1 MGDPKFPRRTYD
13 TPSHPW
19 KADRIKEET
28 ELVRIYGLK
37 NKREIWKAK
46 SIVRN
51 LRRQSR
57 NLQARLRYGEEQ
69 ARIETQNLLR
79 KCGMIGLL
87 PLDGSTLDDVLSLTA
102 ESILNRRLQ
111 TLVYKKGLAN
121 TMEQARQFIV
131 HGHIFVNGRKVTVPG
146 YIVGRNEED
155 KIEFNPASPL
165 ADEQHPMRLLKK
177 KSKEERGVE
186 KVALEKPKVPKKIL
200 KVKEVVEVLEEGGEA
215 FEELDIDEG
224 DTETEEAK

>member
-19 KADRIKEET
+19 KADRIREET
-28 ELVRIYGLK
+28 ELARNYGLK

-57 NLQARLRYGEEQ
+57 NLQARLRFGEEQ
-69 ARIETQNLLR
+69 AKIETQNLMAR
-79 KCGMIGLL
+79 CAKMGLL
-87 PLDGSTLDDVLSLTA
+87 PMSGATLDDVLGLTA
-102 ESILNRRLQ
+102 ESVLNRRLQ
-111 TLVYKKGLAN
+111 TLVYNKGLAN

-131 HGHIFVNGRKVTVPG
+131 HGHIFVNGRKVTIPG
-146 YIVGRNEED
+146 YIVKRGEEE

-165 ADEQHPMRLLKK
+165 ANDMHPMRVLKK
-177 KSKEERGVE
+177 KTKEEKVPE
-186 KVALEKPKVPKKIL
+186 KAPEKPKVPTKIL
-200 KVKEVVEVLEEGGEA
+200 KVKEVVEVLEESVPDL
-215 FEELDIDEG
+215 EELDVEK
-224 DTETEEAK
+224 EEEAE

>member
-28 ELVRIYGLK
+28 ELVRMYGLK

-87 PLDGSTLDDVLSLTA
+87 PLDGSTLDDVLSLTT

-131 HGHIFVNGRKVTVPG
+131 HGHISVNGRKVTVPG
-146 YIVGRNEED
+146 YIVRRNEED

-177 KSKEERGVE
+177 KSKEEKAIE
-186 KVALEKPKVPKKIL
+186 KVAAEKPKVPKKIL

-215 FEELDIDEG
+215 LEELDIDEG
-224 DTETEEAK
+224 EVETEEAK

>member
-28 ELVRIYGLK
+28 ELVRMYGLK

-57 NLQARLRYGEEQ
+57 NLQARLRFGEEQ
-69 ARIETQNLLR
+69 ARIETQNLLK

-87 PLDGSTLDDVLSLTA
+87 PLDGSTLDDVLSLTT

-111 TLVYKKGLAN
+111 TLVYNKGLAN

-131 HGHIFVNGRKVTVPG
+131 HGHIFVNGRRVTVPG
-146 YIVGRNEED
+146 YIVRRNEED
-155 KIEFNPASPL
+155 KIAFNPASPL

-177 KSKEERGVE
+177 KSKEEKAIE
-186 KVALEKPKVPKKIL
+186 KAAAEKPKIPKKIL
-200 KVKEVVEVLEEGGEA
+200 KVKEVVEVLEESGEA
-215 FEELDIDEG
+215 LEELDIDESEV
-224 DTETEEAK
+224 ETEEAK